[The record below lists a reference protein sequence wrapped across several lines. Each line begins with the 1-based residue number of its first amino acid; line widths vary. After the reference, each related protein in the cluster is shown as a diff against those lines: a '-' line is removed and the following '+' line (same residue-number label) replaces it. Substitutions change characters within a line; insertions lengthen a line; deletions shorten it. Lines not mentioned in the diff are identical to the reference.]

1 MRAARGFGNLE
12 DVLQRRALVVRRT
25 DRARG
30 RRRWWWIAPLALV
43 GGLAAVVVSADPVG
57 YGVPLWPFANGSD
70 LVEYRIMDTV
80 TDSARAQGDPA
91 RVPSAVTADGVEVL
105 DTRLH
110 PPGGGIW
117 MRVRL
122 HLPDGTRCREV
133 MVLGDGVQVSSRRV
147 DC

>member
-1 MRAARGFGNLE
+1 MRAARRFGNLG

-30 RRRWWWIAPLALV
+30 RRRWSWIAPLVLL
-43 GGLAAVVVSADPVG
+43 GGVAAVVVPTDPVG
-57 YGVPLWPFANGSD
+57 YGVPPWPFATGSD
-70 LVEYRIMDTV
+70 QAEYRIMGTV
-80 TDSARAQGDPA
+80 AEAARAQGDPA
-91 RVPSAVTADGVEVL
+91 RVPSAVAGDGVEVL

-117 MRVRL
+117 LRVRL
-122 HLPDGTRCREV
+122 HVPDGTRCREV
-133 MVLGDGVQVSSRRV
+133 MVLGDGVQVNSRRV